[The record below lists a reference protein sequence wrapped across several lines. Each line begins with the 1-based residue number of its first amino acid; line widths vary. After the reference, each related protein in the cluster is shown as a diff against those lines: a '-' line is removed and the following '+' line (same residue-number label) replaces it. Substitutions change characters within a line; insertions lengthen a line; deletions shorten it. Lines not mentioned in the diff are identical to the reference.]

1 VRSDVLA
8 ALSGSFPSRIP
19 TKETLN
25 HPGLVRLVSGLDPW
39 DRPAEAF
46 AAAWRKLSIDVHV
59 PAPSAAPRPRVPG
72 GTWEE
77 GGWRH
82 ADIGVFPT
90 AVRTVYLPELDHG
103 REDWIYAYDPSR
115 DDVDPA
121 ALAATL
127 AAAHA
132 EFRAR
137 FGDLAVHYH
146 LYYTTLF
153 MWAVVT
159 FGWEPFLAAAALDPA
174 RFDRHF
180 WQPWAE
186 ISRRNIEAL
195 VAMGEEV
202 VFVHDDLAT
211 STGPVFAPGFYDR
224 WIFPRYE
231 RILEPAVRAGRKI
244 VFVSD
249 GNIDAFLE
257 RLLALPIAGIMYENP
272 ATPYG
277 RVLATWGEAGRG
289 FIGGIDTALLSRAS
303 PDEVTAHARDVIER
317 GRRYPGFVLSSCG
330 GLYGDVPME
339 NLLAYFRIRDRM
351 GIPAEV

>member
-8 ALSGSFPSRIP
+8 ALSGVFPSRIP

-25 HPGLVRLVSGLDPW
+25 HPGLVRHVSGLDPW

-46 AAAWRKLSIDVHV
+46 ASAWRKLSIDVHV
-59 PAPSAAPRPRVPG
+59 PAPSSAPRPRVPG
-72 GTWEE
+72 GTWED
-77 GGWRH
+77 GGWRY

-90 AVRTVYLPELDHG
+90 AVRTVFLPDLDHG
-103 REDWIYAYDPSR
+103 REDWVYGYDPSR
-115 DDVDPA
+115 DDVD
-121 ALAATL
+121 LAAWGAGL
-127 AAAHA
+127 AASHA
-132 EFRAR
+132 EFQAR

-153 MWAVVT
+153 MWPIVT
-159 FGWEPFLAAAALDPA
+159 FDWEPFLAAAALDPV

-186 ISRRNIEAL
+186 ISRRHVEAL

-211 STGPVFAPGFYDR
+211 SIGPVFAPGFYDR

-231 RILEPAVRAGRKI
+231 HILEPAVRAGRKI

-249 GNIDAFLE
+249 GNIDVFLE
-257 RLLALPIAGIMYENP
+257 RLLELPIAGIMYENP

-303 PDEVTAHARDVIER
+303 PDAVAAHARDTIER
-317 GRRYPGFVLSSCG
+317 GRRFPGFVLSSCG

-339 NLLAYFRIRDRM
+339 NLLAYFRTRDRM

>member
-1 VRSDVLA
+1 VRADVLA
-8 ALSGSFPSRIP
+8 ALSGDFPSRIP

-25 HPGLVRLVSGLDPW
+25 HPGLVSRVSGLDPW
-39 DRPAEAF
+39 EQPADAF

-59 PAPSAAPRPRVPG
+59 AAPASAARPRVPG
-72 GTWEE
+72 GTWVED
-77 GGWRH
+77 GWRY

-90 AVRTVYLPELDHG
+90 SVRVSYLDDLDHA
-103 REDWIYAYDPSR
+103 RDDWIYAYDPRR
-115 DDVDPA
+115 DDVDPVV
-121 ALAATL
+121 LGRDL

-132 EFRAR
+132 SFRAR

-153 MWAVVT
+153 MWPIVT
-159 FGWEPFLAAAALDPA
+159 FDWEPFLAAAALDPE
-174 RFDRHF
+174 RFDRCF

-186 ISRRNIEAL
+186 ISRRNVEAL
-195 VAMGEEV
+195 AAMGEEV

-211 STGPVFAPGFYDR
+211 SRGPVFSPAFYDR
-224 WIFPRYE
+224 WIFPRYG
-231 RILEPAVRAGRKI
+231 RIIEPAVRAGRRI

-257 RLLALPIAGIMYENP
+257 RLLELPIAGIMYENP
-272 ATPYG
+272 ATPFD

-289 FIGGIDTALLSRAS
+289 FIGGIDTALLARAA
-303 PDEVTAHARDVIER
+303 PGEVAAHTRAVIER

-330 GLYGDVPME
+330 GLYGDVPLE
-339 NLLAYFRIRDRM
+339 NLLAYFGTRDRM